1 VWARRKWCAC
11 GCGRRTVQFRLE
23 RGAIGVDLGLRARAR
38 PRRKIA
44 AAGGATCGPR
54 RVEAPE
60 GLPEEPGARH
70 HDQQKR
76 HQQSSASPPS
86 PARHGPHLFS
96 QRGVRTRCHT
106 ITAPRCTHTN
116 SSSSWIQA
124 NFFVPRTKI
133 HEQNWL
139 VSEGGLWRASLGKH
153 VAAAA
158 CRLLAG
164 GAPALGAG
172 AAARRRGSR
181 LQRLAADAVGCAAGD
196 DGGRRAGADCAALL
210 QGRRAESRARRPVL
224 PR

>member
-1 VWARRKWCAC
+1 VRRKWCAC

-44 AAGGATCGPR
+44 AAGGAPCGPR

-60 GLPEEPGARH
+60 GLPEEPGARY

-96 QRGVRTRCHT
+96 QMGVRNTRCHSHDH
-106 ITAPRCTHTN
+106 RTHTN
-116 SSSSWIQA
+116 SSSSWSRA
-124 NFFVPRTKI
+124 NFFGC
-133 HEQNWL
+133 HEQKSTNKIG
-139 VSEGGLWRASLGKH
+139 SSFWRASLGKH

-196 DGGRRAGADCAALL
+196 DGERRAGADCAALL